1 MREAVQ
7 MMKALGDENRFRIF
21 MILANKKMCVCELLQ
36 ILDIAGSTLSAHLKV
51 LKTAGLIEQKK
62 DGRWI
67 EYGISSDNKRVFEL
81 YSLLFESITVDDS
94 QLKADLMF
102 ASTLTRESC
111 AAKL

>member
-1 MREAVQ
+1 
-7 MMKALGDENRFRIF
+7 
-21 MILANKKMCVCELLQ
+21 MCVCELLQ

-67 EYGISSDNKRVFEL
+67 EYCINYEDTDVFEL
-81 YSLLFESITVDDS
+81 YTFLFKTLIEDDS
-94 QLKADLMF
+94 PLKADLAI

-111 AAKL
+111 ATSL